1 MAVRG
6 FICEKNS
13 FDSVP
18 FVFFVLF
25 VFFYY
30 RKGKNTVQVR
40 KKLGKVCGKS
50 VLTVLKLLDIK
61 DAPRSERPVEIDEDE
76 ITIQSDNFYEIEC
89 VQFDRSWCAIK
100 KVCFIVERKKTE
112 LLSDQLEYNERNNRS
127 KLK

>member
-1 MAVRG
+1 M
-6 FICEKNS
+6 
-13 FDSVP
+13 
-18 FVFFVLF
+18 
-25 VFFYY
+25 
-30 RKGKNTVQVR
+30 
-40 KKLGKVCGKS
+40 
-50 VLTVLKLLDIK
+50 LKLLDIK